1 MSRLQFVGILPTRPE
16 RNAAV
21 IADPKVIVALD
32 YADAASALALV
43 EKLDPTHCRLKVG
56 KELFTAAGPQLVEKL
71 VEHGF
76 GVFLDL
82 KFHDIPNT
90 VGKACEAAAKLG
102 VWMLNVHASGGLAM
116 MQAAREGVDRSGSSP
131 FLIAVTV
138 LTSMD
143 QGTLNQVGVPGEVRN
158 QVLNLARL
166 TQQAGL
172 HGVVCSAQ
180 EAFELRTTL
189 GQDFLLVTPGIRPA
203 DASLDDQSRVMTP
216 TLALQA
222 GASYLVIGRPITQA
236 REPLAALH
244 AINQEIS
251 AVS

>member
-1 MSRLQFVGILPTRPE
+1 MIV
-16 RNAAV
+16 
-21 IADPKVIVALD
+21 DPKVIVALD

-43 EKLDPTHCRLKVG
+43 EKLDPAQCRLKVG

-71 VEHGF
+71 VERDF

-90 VGKACEAAAKLG
+90 VGKACEAAARLG

-116 MQAAREGVDRSGSSP
+116 MQAARDGVERSGHNP

-143 QGTLNQVGVPGEVRN
+143 QSTLNQIGVPGEVRK
-158 QVLNLARL
+158 QVANLAGL
-166 TQQAGL
+166 TRQAGL
-172 HGVVCSAQ
+172 VGVVCSGQ
-180 EAFELRTTL
+180 EAPELRNQL

-203 DASLDDQSRVMTP
+203 DAALDDQSRVMTP

-236 REPLAALH
+236 RDPLAALQ

-251 AVS
+251 AVA